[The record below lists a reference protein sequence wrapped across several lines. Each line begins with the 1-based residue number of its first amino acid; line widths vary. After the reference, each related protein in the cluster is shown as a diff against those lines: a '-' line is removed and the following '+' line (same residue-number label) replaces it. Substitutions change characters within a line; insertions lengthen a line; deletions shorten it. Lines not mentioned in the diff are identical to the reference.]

1 MHAVRETLRRWFDDR
16 LRRWREAGEP
26 LDPGA
31 FAECLRELG
40 LPEDEIA
47 TARRGSEAD
56 IRRMM
61 TRFGLDPG
69 IVPAAFLGALRDAER
84 VCAHCLEVR
93 RCHRFFRGEEPRD
106 AARLF
111 CPNAELFDRLA
122 AHLRATAS
130 GDAPPDRAHGRTPPS
145 SVRDTDRGVGGAG
158 GRDGRSP

>member
-1 MHAVRETLRRWFDDR
+1 MSAVRETLRRWFDDR

-40 LPEDEIA
+40 LPEDEIV

-61 TRFGLDPG
+61 ARFGLDPDA
-69 IVPAAFLGALRDAER
+69 VPAAFLGALRDAER

-122 AHLRATAS
+122 AHLRDE
-130 GDAPPDRAHGRTPPS
+130 DAAPGAPRRT
-145 SVRDTDRGVGGAG
+145 
-158 GRDGRSP
+158 DG